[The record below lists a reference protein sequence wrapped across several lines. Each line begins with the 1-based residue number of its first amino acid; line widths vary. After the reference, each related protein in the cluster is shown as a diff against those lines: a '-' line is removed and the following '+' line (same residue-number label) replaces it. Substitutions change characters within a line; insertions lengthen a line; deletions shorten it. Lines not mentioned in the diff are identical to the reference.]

1 MTPGTTPAVPASR
14 SGGVEA
20 SLRHL
25 QAELA
30 RIDARIRREVRRW
43 QLAGQDPADSFR
55 GLHLSD
61 IEAGML
67 SERSF
72 GASWGQMA
80 ALPPEEAGTFAEAE
94 AQAFRQVQQVVE
106 AARQGRQALRLER
119 LAEVFGLDR
128 FDLDAVLICLA
139 PALDLRY
146 ERLYAYLQDDITR
159 KRPTVSL
166 VLDLAASSHRAE
178 ERLPLLLRF
187 AGDAPLFK
195 YHLLERVSD
204 STPEPPLLGQALSV
218 DPAIV
223 AWLLG
228 GYQLHAEL
236 GPHANLWQPLHE
248 DGVHRPGPGDEDG
261 EALLAGKAWLDLEQ
275 ALAMH
280 GPVGEQ
286 PVLVF
291 YGPDLVSQQS
301 AARLLAAQ
309 AGRPLLTVNLAAVT
323 GSVGVPPLRAM
334 QLALRDARM
343 TGAIPCLAG
352 WDVCLASGSGSAEG
366 PARDSVEGSSPL
378 PDLLAELC
386 AYPGL
391 VIVAGQAAWQ
401 AGGIDRSRN
410 LIWIKFTA
418 PGYAERRALWQHFLR
433 QQTCQIPDT
442 DLSTLAGQFQLT
454 TGQIR
459 DAVASA
465 RDWAAQSGQ
474 GLHGSSL
481 LAAARAHSNPRL
493 ATMARK
499 ITPRYTWSDI
509 VLPDDQL
516 TLLREIVAT
525 VRGRSLVLEEWGV
538 GRKLASSPGV
548 TMLFSGP
555 PGTGKTMAAEVI
567 AAELDLDLYK
577 IDLSTIVSKYI
588 GETEKNLER
597 IFSEAQSSN
606 AILFFDEADAI
617 FGKRSEVKD
626 AHDRY
631 ANIEISYLL
640 QRMEAYDGVTILATN
655 LRANLDEAFTRRL
668 QFAVDFPF
676 PDEGYRLRIW
686 QTLLPLGVP
695 REPDLDFE
703 LLARRFKLAGGN
715 IRNILVGAAYLAAS
729 DGGRLTMKHLLHG
742 TRRELQKMGRLVS
755 EKDMTER

>member
-1 MTPGTTPAVPASR
+1 MFAE
-14 SGGVEA
+14 VEA

-25 QAELA
+25 HAELA
-30 RIDARIRREVRRW
+30 RIDARIRREIRRW
-43 QLAGQDPADSFR
+43 QLAGQDPGDSFR

-61 IEAGML
+61 AEAGLL
-67 SERSF
+67 SERPF

-80 ALPPEEAGTFAEAE
+80 ALPPGEAE
-94 AQAFRQVQQVVE
+94 AFAQADVQAARQVQRLAK
-106 AARQGRQALRLER
+106 AARQDGQVVRLER
-119 LAEVFGLDR
+119 LATAFSLDR
-128 FDLDAVLICLA
+128 FDLDALLICLA

-146 ERLYAYLQDDITR
+146 ERLYAYLQDDVTR

-166 VLDLAASSHRAE
+166 VLNLVVGSLGAE

-195 YHLLERVSD
+195 YHLLDRASD
-204 STPEPPLLGQALSV
+204 STPDPPLLGQALGV

-228 GYQLHAEL
+228 GYQPHAEL
-236 GPHANLWQPLHE
+236 GPYVTLWQPQPDAS
-248 DGVHRPGPGDEDG
+248 DGGAD
-261 EALLAGKAWLDLEQ
+261 ALLAGGAWPDLER
-275 ALAMH
+275 ALAMQSS
-280 GPVGEQ
+280 VGEQ
-286 PVLVF
+286 PVVVL
-291 YGPDLVSQQS
+291 YGPDLISQQA
-301 AARLLAAQ
+301 AARLLAAR
-309 AGRPLLTVNLAAVT
+309 AGRPLLTVDLAAVT
-323 GSVGVPPLRAM
+323 GGGGTPPLRAVR
-334 QLALRDARM
+334 LALRDARL
-343 TGAIPCLAG
+343 TGAVPCLAG
-352 WDVCLASGSGSAEG
+352 WDVCLASDGRPADG
-366 PARDSVEGSSPL
+366 PARGSLEGSSPP

-386 AYPGL
+386 TYPDL
-391 VIVAGQAAWQ
+391 VIAAGQVAWQ
-401 AGGIDRSRN
+401 AGGVERDRT
-410 LIWIKFTA
+410 LVWIEVPA
-418 PGYAERRALWQHFLR
+418 PGYAGRRALWRHFLR
-433 QQTCQIPDT
+433 KQPYQLSDM
-442 DLSTLAGQFQLT
+442 DLSALAGQFHLT

-465 RDWAAQSGQ
+465 RDWAAQSGE
-474 GLHGSSL
+474 GLHSSSL

-493 ATMARK
+493 ASLARK
-499 ITPRYTWSDI
+499 IVPRFTWPDI

-516 TLLREIVAT
+516 TLLHEIVAT
-525 VRGRSLVLEEWGV
+525 VRGRALVLEEWGV

-567 AAELDLDLYK
+567 AAELSLDLYK

-588 GETEKNLER
+588 GETEKNLEQ
-597 IFSEAQSSN
+597 IFGEAQSSN

-640 QRMEAYDGVTILATN
+640 QRMESYNGVTILATK

-668 QFAVDFPF
+668 QFAVDMPF

-686 QTLLPLGVP
+686 QTLLPPGVP

-703 LLARRFKLAGGN
+703 LLAHRFKLAGGN
-715 IRNILVGAAYLAAS
+715 IRNILVSAAYLAAA
-729 DGGRLTMKHLLHG
+729 DGGRLGMKHLLHG
-742 TRRELQKMGRLVS
+742 TRRELQKMGRLVN
-755 EKDMTER
+755 EKEMIER